1 MRNILIIAIEDPWPD
16 KPQEFSFRYG
26 FPRTGLHIA
35 SCVEAFSKGRSF
47 QPQLLFLDHELEQMK
62 AATEEFDEACHQI
75 VKKALSEWHPVLIC
89 IAAPYTRLAT
99 LATRVAAHCKK
110 FSLAPVITGGP
121 HFSYIAAKIFKNDNH
136 NPFDAIVQGEGESKL
151 RHILHHL
158 SLSDLDAA
166 FKYPGIIS
174 RLSVERSEVGN
185 ETELH
190 DPPPL
195 IFDLLPRE
203 VVSHK
208 GVVVMGGRGC
218 IFRCS
223 FCIEGTYWGKSQSLF
238 SPPHV
243 RRELET
249 LCSEYR
255 NPAVGLGDSLI
266 NLRSHRVPEF
276 FANAFGDGSS
286 LSEHFYI
293 LTRVDLLDQAG
304 CAAFQKHGGKAIW
317 VGIESGNQETLNR
330 MGKRLDLQDLSPQL
344 NIAKECGLNVGAFFI
359 FGYPGETSQ
368 TANDSLKLIES
379 LHRDGFLDYLDPS
392 IFVPYPGLPMFSA
405 PDKYKM
411 RPVSGLWNEEDWS
424 GWGRYNAPPVFDL
437 DTLSG
442 REIYA
447 FWRRAYEM
455 KLEIDIR
462 DRARPRRLKDCPDV

>member
-1 MRNILIIAIEDPWPD
+1 MKNILVIAIEDPWPD

-35 SCVEAFSKGRSF
+35 SCVREFSKGRNL

-62 AATEEFDEACHQI
+62 AATGEFDEACYQI
-75 VKKALSEWHPVLIC
+75 VKRALSEWHPILIC

-99 LATRVAAHCKK
+99 LATQVATHCKK
-110 FSLAPVITGGP
+110 LSHAAVITGGP
-121 HFSYIAAKIFKNDNH
+121 HFSYMSGRIFKSENP

-158 SLSDLDAA
+158 SDLDVA

-174 RLSVERSEVGN
+174 RLTVERSEVGN
-185 ETELH
+185 EIELH

-195 IFDLLPRE
+195 RFEMLPHE
-203 VVSHK
+203 VVSKK

-218 IFRCS
+218 IYRCS

-238 SPPHV
+238 SPSHV
-243 RRELET
+243 RQELKT
-249 LCSEYR
+249 LSSEYR

-266 NLRSHRVPEF
+266 NLRSRRIPEF
-276 FANAFGDGSS
+276 FAKAFGDGTN

-293 LTRVDLLDQAG
+293 LSRVDLLDRGG
-304 CAAFQKHGGKAIW
+304 CAAFKKHGGKAIW
-317 VGIESGNQETLNR
+317 VGIESGNQDTLNR
-330 MGKRLDLQDLSPQL
+330 MGKRLDLQDLSHQL

-368 TANDSLKLIES
+368 TATDSLNLIET

-405 PDKYKM
+405 PEKFKM
-411 RPVSGLWNEEDWS
+411 RPAPGLWNEQDWS

-437 DTLSG
+437 DTLS
-442 REIYA
+442 RQEIYA
-447 FWRRAYEM
+447 FWRRAYEL
-455 KLEIDIR
+455 KLQIDIR
-462 DRARPRRLKDCPDV
+462 DRVKPRRLEDCRHV